1 MKKMT
6 KDNLNG
12 QKTDTNPQFAVATQF
27 LKDLSF
33 ECPNSNIGFEE
44 KDMEIDVSVGL
55 TTKAITE
62 DLFEII
68 LKLDAKAVAKEQTVF
83 LADVSYAGRFI
94 IRNIP
99 EDQVEMLIGIEA
111 PSLLYPFARRI
122 LMNAIVDAGFRSP
135 QIEPINF
142 AHLFMQAKQQNQPAP
157 TAPKKLEEKH

>member
-33 ECPNSNIGFEE
+33 ECPNSNIGFDE
-44 KDMEIDVSVGL
+44 KDMQLDVAVAL
-55 TTKAITE
+55 TTKAVAD
-62 DLFEII
+62 DLFEIT
-68 LKLDAKAVAKEQTVF
+68 LKLDAKALVKDKTIF
-83 LADVSYAGRFI
+83 LADVNYAGRFI
-94 IRNIP
+94 IKNIP
-99 EDQVEMLIGIEA
+99 DDQVEMLIGIEA

-142 AHLFMQAKQQNQPAP
+142 AHLFMQAKQHNQQ
-157 TAPKKLEEKH
+157 APKAPEKLEDMH